1 MSLHAIEPPRSRGQH
16 RVDGVGRPK
25 FDFHTG
31 YEDMRQFFRA
41 LPRILAKGGVFSF
54 FNGLAPFNPFFHGVA
69 CEFVKCELDS
79 IGLDCDFVPL
89 QVDQSA
95 HDDKTWD
102 GVRRRYWR
110 FDAYHLPLAS
120 HKTT

>member
-1 MSLHAIEPPRSRGQH
+1 MSSDASR
-16 RVDGVGRPK
+16 RISTFV
-25 FDFHTG
+25 FDI
-31 YEDMRQFFRA
+31 A
-41 LPRILAKGGVFSF
+41 SV
-54 FNGLAPFNPFFHGVA
+54 NGLAPFNPFFHGVA

-95 HDDKTWD
+95 HDDKPWD